1 MISEQF
7 GRGWELKKLHVPRSG
22 VSFYNVQCVAKIPSN
37 CQDYLLPKRPTRV
50 PCSGMPFFNVQCIC
64 VTKIHLF
71 AKITYFFIAPHL
83 IIIAPHLNLKKRVKK
98 NGCGATSPPHAS
110 SSALATTYDDVSRLI
125 YLYSING
132 CTNTGHYKQS
142 VI

>member
-64 VTKIHLF
+64 VTKIPLF

-83 IIIAPHLNLKKRVKK
+83 IIIAPHLNLKKRCGAKK
-98 NGCGATSPPHAS
+98 NGCGAKLFNATPILNPVHALAISLLVPISPP
-110 SSALATTYDDVSRLI
+110 LI
-125 YLYSING
+125 S
-132 CTNTGHYKQS
+132 T
-142 VI
+142 